1 MTLTIGLLLA
11 LSVLATTSPQASTA
25 SQPQT
30 DSGDRMVNRE
40 SPISVTIATGGGL
53 FGPAKDRYRVDEAI
67 PVTITMTNTSNQP
80 EYTCITGPLYQDLP
94 ILTKGDQLVPYM
106 AWQSYELSTA
116 ERNGTCL
123 EESLPET
130 ILLKPHEERVV
141 DWFVLSDYEA
151 FGADAWYDQLSPGDY
166 QLSLQRRFGCCEGA
180 MVDSN
185 KINFEVVP

>member
-1 MTLTIGLLLA
+1 M
-11 LSVLATTSPQASTA
+11 LATTSPQAGPA
-25 SQPQT
+25 SKLQT
-30 DSGDRMVNRE
+30 DSVDRIVNRE

-53 FGPAKDRYRVDEAI
+53 FGPSKDRYRVDEEI

-80 EYTCITGPLYQDLP
+80 EYACITGPLYQDLP
-94 ILTKGDQLVPYM
+94 RLTKGDRLVPYM

-116 ERNGTCL
+116 EKNGTCL
-123 EESLPET
+123 EESLPEA
-130 ILLKPHEERVV
+130 ILLKPHEGRVV
-141 DWFVLSDYEA
+141 DWFVLADYEEM
-151 FGADAWYDQLSPGDY
+151 GADAWYDQLSPGDY